1 LQTAV
6 RLAVPALAD
15 SCSIRI
21 ATGETTRRWF
31 AVAHAE
37 RGTEERLGELV
48 RHLPSGPSGAGGVRS
63 ELYPAVTE
71 ALFASWA
78 PELDAQ
84 QSVCEFGPVSA
95 MLVPLMARGQTL
107 GGLALYATLSGR
119 TYGASDLTV
128 AEELAQRIAL
138 AIDNARL
145 YEEQQRIV
153 GRLQQLRGQLEVTER
168 ARLLDDERKRIA
180 RELHDRVEQAFF
192 SIGLSV
198 SALLADPR
206 SALSDS
212 TRDAL
217 AQTHMSANQGAEDL
231 RAAIFALTRAE
242 VHDLGLVRSLWQ
254 LVREFQQRTGVEADL
269 VESGAER
276 RAPPEIAEVLHAVA
290 REGLANVEQHARAT
304 AVVLSLR
311 FERDTLALTVQDDG
325 VGAPPLVLST
335 LAESATRFGLSRLRD
350 LVHSLGGTFTAGPG
364 DEAGFV
370 VRAVVPPGD

>member
-1 LQTAV
+1 
-6 RLAVPALAD
+6 
-15 SCSIRI
+15 
-21 ATGETTRRWF
+21 
-31 AVAHAE
+31 
-37 RGTEERLGELV
+37 
-48 RHLPSGPSGAGGVRS
+48 
-63 ELYPAVTE
+63 
-71 ALFASWA
+71 
-78 PELDAQ
+78 
-84 QSVCEFGPVSA
+84 

-107 GGLALYATLSGR
+107 GGLALYATVSGR
-119 TYGASDLTV
+119 TYGAADLTV
-128 AEELAQRIAL
+128 AEELAQRIAV

-290 REGLANVEQHARAT
+290 REGLANVEQHAHAT

-311 FERDTLALTVQDDG
+311 FEQDTLALTVQDDG

-335 LAESATRFGLSRLRD
+335 LAESATRFGLRSLRD
-350 LVHSLGGTFTAGPG
+350 LVHSLGGSFTAGPG
-364 DEAGFV
+364 DEGGFV